1 MSPPE
6 VSAAG
11 FQPSDTLYLWW
22 LGQPD
27 HPALI
32 GTLRWVRG
40 LRGVSLQYT
49 PDWLQRGFALSEDL
63 PLQGQE
69 FMPTVSDS
77 AVGAVDDARPDRW
90 GERVIRFLDRPSR
103 LSLMEYLLF
112 AGDERFGA
120 LGVSVSD
127 QVYRPRWTGPLP
139 QLTELG
145 DVHQA
150 IAHIQAGEA
159 MTPAMQRLVSPGVT
173 MGGARPKALIEMD
186 GHPWVLKFNE
196 VGEAMNTPLVEH
208 ATMTLAAQ
216 AQIRVA
222 HTVALPLPKAQGLT
236 SGHAVAVQ
244 RFDREGPRRRHALSA
259 QVALRAAG
267 EDMGYPELAQLL
279 RRKGVAAQS
288 RHKADMRELY
298 RRMVFNILID
308 NTDDHEKNHA
318 LLSNDRGEYELAPAY
333 DVVPTAQALGY
344 QQMRVGAQGS
354 ASTLANALSEAAQFG
369 LTPDEALQ
377 QQGLVAQAVSR
388 WAEHFLQAGVC
399 PQDIEL
405 LSAQIDRP
413 HLIDQRRQAALR
425 LA

>member
-1 MSPPE
+1 MNQPE
-6 VSAAG
+6 FSAATY
-11 FQPSDTLYLWW
+11 QPTDTLYLWW

-27 HPALI
+27 QPALI

-40 LRGVSLQYT
+40 LRSVSLQYT
-49 PDWLQRGFALSEDL
+49 PDWLKRGFALSEDL
-63 PLQGQE
+63 PLQSQE
-69 FMPTVSDS
+69 FMPHSADT

-90 GERVIRFLDRPSR
+90 GERVIRFLDRPAR

-127 QVYRPRWTGPLP
+127 EVYAPRWTGPLP
-139 QLTELG
+139 QLAELS
-145 DVHQA
+145 DIHQA
-150 IAHIQAGEA
+150 IQRIQSGEA
-159 MTPAMQRLVSPGVT
+159 VAPAMQRLVSPGVT
-173 MGGARPKALIEMD
+173 MGGARPKALIELD

-196 VGEAMNTPLVEH
+196 SGEAMDTPLIEH

-222 HTVALPLPKAQGLT
+222 KTLALPLAQ
-236 SGHAVAVQ
+236 GHAVAVQ
-244 RFDREGPRRRHALSA
+244 RFDREGQRRRHALSA
-259 QVALRAAG
+259 HVALRAAG

-279 RRKGVAAQS
+279 RRKGVAHQS
-288 RHKADMRELY
+288 RYQADMRELY

-318 LLSNDRGEYELAPAY
+318 LLSNERGEYELAPAY
-333 DVVPTAQALGY
+333 DVVPTAQSLAY

-354 ASTLANALSEAAQFG
+354 ASSLDNALSDAAQFG
-369 LTPDEALQ
+369 LTHDEALQ
-377 QQGLVAQAVSR
+377 QQALVAQVVSR
-388 WAEHFLQAGVC
+388 WADHFRQAGVSHT
-399 PQDIEL
+399 DIEL
-405 LSAQIDRP
+405 LAAHIDRP
-413 HLIDQRRQAALR
+413 YLSTQRSQAAVR